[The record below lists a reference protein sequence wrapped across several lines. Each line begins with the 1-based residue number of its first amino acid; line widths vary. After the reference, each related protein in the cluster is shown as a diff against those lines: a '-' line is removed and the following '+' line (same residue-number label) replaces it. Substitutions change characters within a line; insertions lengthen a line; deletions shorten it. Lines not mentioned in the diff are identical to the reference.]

1 MGLDTVTLEIDGQQF
16 QVDSLWLR
24 DEADLAREREG
35 GQLRDHVLG
44 LLATEL
50 QEEWRE
56 APPRDGVG
64 VEDARMLETFEKFV
78 TALDAIEIGE
88 GIGVGYRPGE
98 RRLEVSHRHLTEAE
112 RDLLE
117 DGFT

>member
-24 DEADLAREREG
+24 DEADLREPDG

-50 QEEWRE
+50 QEEWRQ
-56 APPRDGVG
+56 APTRDAVG
-64 VEDARMLETFEKFV
+64 VDDARMLETFEKFV
-78 TALDAIEIGE
+78 TALDAIETGE
-88 GIGVGYRPGE
+88 TIGIGYHPGE
-98 RRLEVSHRHLTEAE
+98 RRLEVSHRHLTKAE

-117 DGFT
+117 DGFA

>member
-24 DEADLAREREG
+24 DEADLREPHS

-64 VEDARMLETFEKFV
+64 VDDARMLETFERFV
-78 TALDAIEIGE
+78 VALDAIEIGE

-117 DGFT
+117 DGFS

>member
-24 DEADLAREREG
+24 DEADLREPHS

-64 VEDARMLETFEKFV
+64 VDDARMLETFEKFV

-88 GIGVGYRPGE
+88 GIGVDYRPGE

>member
-24 DEADLAREREG
+24 DEADLRAPDS

-64 VEDARMLETFEKFV
+64 VDDARMLETFEEFV
-78 TALDAIEIGE
+78 IALDAIEISE
-88 GIGVGYRPGE
+88 GIGVGYRRGE

-117 DGFT
+117 DEFT